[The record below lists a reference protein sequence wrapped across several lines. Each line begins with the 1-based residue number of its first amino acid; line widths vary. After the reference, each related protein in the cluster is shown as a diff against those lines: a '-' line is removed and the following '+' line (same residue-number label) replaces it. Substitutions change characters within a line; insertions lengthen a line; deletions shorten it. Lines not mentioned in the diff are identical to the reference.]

1 MIPVTLTTERLH
13 LDQPTD
19 ADVTLI
25 AQYCSDPLFETTMN
39 TPWPYERKH
48 AVQFVE
54 SFVPIGWED
63 DREYTWA
70 IRSGGDFVGMIGY
83 REASGDVGY
92 WLGEPHRGLGYMTE
106 ASTSVVDWLFSR
118 GKASISWE
126 CVPGNLASA
135 NVARK
140 LGFSYTGVGPSSL
153 TAREGSPDTAW
164 HATLAATDDRS
175 PKPGWPLP

>member
-1 MIPVTLTTERLH
+1 MIPVTLTTARLV

-25 AQYCSDPLFETTMN
+25 AKYCADPLFETTMN

-48 AVQFVE
+48 AVQFVD
-54 SFVPIGWED
+54 SLVPIGWED

-70 IRSGGDFVGMIGY
+70 IRGGEDFAGMIGY
-83 REASGDVGY
+83 REASGAIGY
-92 WLGEPHRGLGYMTE
+92 WLGEPHRSLGYMTE
-106 ASTSVVDWLFSR
+106 AATAVVDWLFSL
-118 GKASISWE
+118 GKPAIAWE

-140 LGFSYTGVGPSSL
+140 LGFTFTGEAPSSL
-153 TAREGSPDTAW
+153 TTREGAANQAW
-164 HATLAATDDRS
+164 HATLASADDRS